1 MAKDGQG
8 RVFIT
13 LGTTPN
19 PFSIYEVDTVTWSS
33 SFVVQTPL
41 NGIRGLAFGPGDVL
55 FAIHDTTVPWGGGPD
70 DLYTI
75 DLATGAATR
84 IGATGMNFLQALAY
98 GQGKLWA
105 WDYTGA
111 GLVTLDPATGLATDV
126 NPLLN
131 DPPLGI
137 FQTLCFSDN
146 GVLFGADGLLC
157 TVDPVTGA
165 ASYVGLIDQ
174 GFALLGGMEFLPNQP
189 DPFALWV
196 QGKTGG
202 PMAVQIAGATPGAA
216 VAILAA
222 SGAGG
227 PITVP
232 VGAPC
237 AGLQVDLNGTT
248 RLLGIVTAD
257 SQGRASLGPTQV
269 PAAAR
274 DRARL
279 QAVDFVACATSN
291 RVQIKY

>member
-1 MAKDGQG
+1 MAKDSQG
-8 RVFIT
+8 NLFVALTGSMGLMDIYRIDLVMVQMQFVARTT
-13 LGTTPN
+13 LN
-19 PFSIYEVDTVTWSS
+19 D
-33 SFVVQTPL
+33 L
-41 NGIRGLAFGPGDVL
+41 RGLTFDSNDTLYGL
-55 FAIHDTTVPWGGGPD
+55 HDTTFPIGGGPD

-75 DLATGAATR
+75 DLATGACTR
-84 IGATGMNFLQALAY
+84 IGATGMNYLQALTY
-98 GQGKLWA
+98 GAGKLWG

-111 GLVTLDPATGLATDV
+111 GLVMLDIATGLAADV
-126 NPLLN
+126 NPHLN
-131 DPPLGI
+131 DPPLGL

-146 GVLFGADGLLC
+146 GILYGADGLLC

-232 VGAPC
+232 AGTPC

-257 SQGRASLGPTQV
+257 GQGRASLGPAQV

-279 QAVDFVACATSN
+279 QAVDLAACATSN